1 MIEIIIIALLSVLL
15 IGAAVYVVS
24 LRKQIVELQKK
35 QEEANEIIANREK
48 EKEEE
53 VALLESIRVIN
64 HNIRSLFTLVVSPVQ
79 KLIASDTDPVRQRSY
94 QLVIKTANRQLGLTE
109 DMREIYKA
117 EIDRLRPEEAADEAA
132 AEAQVV
138 AETNTQTQGPGEIA
152 PAVIP
157 AEAVEIAEGII
168 DASGNK
174 SSMHHVLLVDDD
186 PDVRQYIENE
196 LSSSLSL
203 HLCANGQEA
212 LDYVLQNPEKVE
224 LVISDVM
231 MPVMNGMS
239 LCQRLKS
246 NFNTTHIPIVLLTA
260 LGDDSA
266 RIEGLS
272 IGADAYLSKPF
283 NVDVLR
289 STVLNLLKS
298 RHQLKG
304 KFNADL
310 QQEEKIE
317 RKEIESPDE
326 HLMKRV
332 MKVIN
337 DNLDNSELS
346 VEVIADKVGIS
357 RVHFYRKMKDLTGQA
372 PRDFLKYVRLKEAAR
387 MLAEKKIDITGVSVA
402 TGFKSLSAF
411 STNFKAMYG
420 VSPKEYATKH
430 SNNG

>member
-1 MIEIIIIALLSVLL
+1 MELIIIAILVVLL
-15 IGAAVYVVS
+15 ICAGIYIIT
-24 LRKQIVELQKK
+24 LRKHLSECAEKQK
-35 QEEANEIIANREK
+35 EAENVIANHEREI
-48 EKEEE
+48 EEE
-53 VALLESIRVIN
+53 VALLESIRAIN

-79 KLIASDTDPVRQRSY
+79 KLMSSDADPVRQRSY
-94 QLVIKTANRQLGLTE
+94 QLIVKTANRQLGLTE
-109 DMREIYKA
+109 DMRDIYKT
-117 EIDRLRPEEAADEAA
+117 ELDRLKPEDAADEAA
-132 AEAQVV
+132 VEAAVV
-138 AETNTQTQGPGEIA
+138 AEETGATTDAAAET
-152 PAVIP
+152 P
-157 AEAVEIAEGII
+157 AEDVVEVPGGLL
-168 DASGNK
+168 GNVATTG
-174 SSMHHVLLVDDD
+174 SSTPTHNVLLVDDD
-186 PDVRQYIENE
+186 SDVRQYIESE
-196 LSSSLSL
+196 LSSSVNL
-203 HLCANGQEA
+203 HLCSNGQEA

-310 QQEEKIE
+310 QQEEKIDK
-317 RKEIESPDE
+317 KEIESPDE

-337 DNLDNSELS
+337 DNLDNPELS
-346 VEVIADKVGIS
+346 VELIADKVGIS
-357 RVHFYRKMKDLTGQA
+357 RVHFYRKMKDLTGQP
-372 PRDFLKYVRLKEAAR
+372 PRDFLKYIRLKEAAR
-387 MLAEKKIDITGVSVA
+387 MLSEKKLDITGVSVA

-420 VSPKEYATKH
+420 VSPKEYAARH
-430 SNNG
+430 L

>member
-1 MIEIIIIALLSVLL
+1 MTELVIIILLAVLL
-15 IGAAVYVVS
+15 VCAAVYIFI
-24 LRKQIVELQKK
+24 LRKQLAQLSESQAKA
-35 QEEANEIIANREK
+35 EEIISNRAREI
-48 EKEEE
+48 EEE

-79 KLIASDTDPVRQRSY
+79 KLMSSDADPARQRSY
-94 QLVIKTANRQLGLTE
+94 QLIVKTANRQLGLTE
-109 DMREIYKA
+109 DMRDIYKA
-117 EIDRLRPEEAADEAA
+117 EIDRLKPEDAADEAA
-132 AEAQVV
+132 VEAAVV
-138 AETNTQTQGPGEIA
+138 AEKTGAAEDA
-152 PAVIP
+152 AVVTSS
-157 AEAVEIAEGII
+157 ADAVGVSEGLL
-168 DASGNK
+168 GNVT
-174 SSMHHVLLVDDD
+174 STGGNLPTHNVLLVDDD
-186 PDVRQYIENE
+186 SDVRQYIESE
-196 LSSSLSL
+196 LSSSVNL
-203 HLCANGQEA
+203 HLCSNGQEA

-239 LCQRLKS
+239 LCKRLKS

-310 QQEEKIE
+310 QQEEKIDK
-317 RKEIESPDE
+317 KEIESPDE

-337 DNLDNSELS
+337 DELDNPELS
-346 VEVIADKVGIS
+346 VELIADKVGIS
-357 RVHFYRKMKDLTGQA
+357 RVHFYRKMKDLTGQP
-372 PRDFLKYVRLKEAAR
+372 PRDFLKYIRLKEAAR
-387 MLAEKKIDITGVSVA
+387 LLSEKKLDITGVSVA

-420 VSPKEYATKH
+420 VSPKEYAARH
-430 SNNG
+430 L

>member
-1 MIEIIIIALLSVLL
+1 MMDIVIIVVLAVLL
-15 IGAAVYVVS
+15 VCAAVYIFI
-24 LRKQIVELQKK
+24 LRKQLAQISESQAKA
-35 QEEANEIIANREK
+35 EEIISNRAK
-48 EKEEE
+48 EIEEE

-79 KLIASDTDPVRQRSY
+79 KLMSSDADPARQRSY
-94 QLVIKTANRQLGLTE
+94 QLIVKTANRQLKLTE
-109 DMREIYKA
+109 DMRDIYKA
-117 EIDRLRPEEAADEAA
+117 EIDRLKPEDAADEAA
-132 AEAQVV
+132 VEAAVV
-138 AETNTQTQGPGEIA
+138 AEETGAAENA
-152 PAVIP
+152 P
-157 AEAVEIAEGII
+157 AEAPSPEVVEAPEGLL
-168 DASGNK
+168 GNVATAPN
-174 SSMHHVLLVDDD
+174 STPTHNVLLVDDD
-186 PDVRQYIENE
+186 SDVRQYIESE
-196 LSSSLSL
+196 LSSSVNL
-203 HLCANGQEA
+203 HLCSNGQEA
-212 LDYVLQNPEKVE
+212 LDYVLQNPEKVD

-310 QQEEKIE
+310 QQEEKIDK
-317 RKEIESPDE
+317 KEIESPDE

-337 DNLDNSELS
+337 DNLDNPELS
-346 VEVIADKVGIS
+346 VELIADKVGIS
-357 RVHFYRKMKDLTGQA
+357 RVHFYRKMKDLTGQP
-372 PRDFLKYVRLKEAAR
+372 PRDFLKYIRLKEAAR
-387 MLAEKKIDITGVSVA
+387 LLSEKKQDITGVSVA

-420 VSPKEYATKH
+420 VSPKEYAARH
-430 SNNG
+430 L